1 MRFNIPSKEQY
12 KSTSASNTV
21 HNKAMLVPIVTH
33 AAVEKGIE
41 KKETINGRLNTNII

>member
-21 HNKAMLVPIVTH
+21 HNKAMLVPQIVTY
-33 AAVEKGIE
+33 AAEEKGIE
-41 KKETINGRLNTNII
+41 KKKQSMVDWTQT